1 MLVRPLKPR
10 KVELGERR
18 RGRQRTEVERKISV
32 KAADKETS
40 DGERLVLRK

>member
-10 KVELGERR
+10 TVEMGERR
-18 RGRQRTEVERKISV
+18 RGRQRTEVERKIWV
-32 KAADKETS
+32 KTADKGTS